1 MRWLRLWSAR
11 AGRWVGGCVA
21 VCGVRGDPWAGVL
34 FSLLIASRGGVTLT
48 TFPAATCCL
57 KTSYGRVTV
66 AGCAGARRTLV
77 MKMFAS
83 RRMLRVIQKRV
94 ERNGLC

>member
-1 MRWLRLWSAR
+1 
-11 AGRWVGGCVA
+11 VA
-21 VCGVRGDPWAGVL
+21 LTELLGDSLTGVL
-34 FSLLIASRGGVTLT
+34 VTPVIESPVVVTLT
-48 TFPAATCCL
+48 TFPDATCCL

-83 RRMLRVIQKRV
+83 SRMPRVIQKRV
-94 ERNGLC
+94 ERNGL